1 MLGLAG
7 ATVGALVLVPLLP
20 AGAQQAA
27 PRAALADLQGVCG
40 SASIGLDGRLQLDVD
55 AGMAQRRTETV
66 VSGGESVV
74 IGESLVEATAPVT
87 TTIAYL
93 DDVFFGPTWTG
104 SLPFTYT
111 IHTEVL
117 VEGSSVW
124 WQTVEASCTVAGG
137 EPTFTYDEGV
147 VPAPAPQ
154 PTTPGPDGPVVPPRF
169 PG

>member
-1 MLGLAG
+1 M
-7 ATVGALVLVPLLP
+7 VLTPLLP
-20 AGAQQAA
+20 AGAQETT
-27 PRAALADLQGVCG
+27 PRAALAELQGVCG
-40 SASIGLDGRLQLDVD
+40 SASIGLDGQLQLDVD

-66 VSGGESVV
+66 TSGGQQVV
-74 IGESLVEATAPVT
+74 VGESLVEATAPVA

-117 VEGSSVW
+117 VDGAAVW
-124 WQTVEASCTVAGG
+124 WQTVDAACTVAGG

-147 VPAPAPQ
+147 VPAPAPAPQ
-154 PTTPGPDGPVVPPRF
+154 PTTPGPSGPVVTPRF
-169 PG
+169 TG